1 MNKQLIAAGIIVVLL
16 VVGFSGCIE
25 EKSTETL
32 VTAPV
37 NTLILTLND
46 LPEGFSEKGNG
57 SPSSSMPG
65 LTDAPTESYA
75 VIFMGNYSNQT
86 TEIQFVL
93 LKFNSSEVAIT
104 NHNTLIFYI
113 TAFGKV
119 ELINDSVNKTGD
131 ESKAFSDSVGN
142 TYFYFRT
149 KLLHFFDY
157 QIE

>member
-1 MNKQLIAAGIIVVLL
+1 
-16 VVGFSGCIE
+16 
-25 EKSTETL
+25 
-32 VTAPV
+32 
-37 NTLILTLND
+37 
-46 LPEGFSEKGNG
+46 
-57 SPSSSMPG
+57 MPG